1 MGKTL
6 ILGIGN
12 LLLSDDGV
20 GVHFVQRLEETRKL
34 PADVQVVDGGTAGL
48 DLLYYLQDISKL
60 IVVDAMQTGGP
71 PGSFRR
77 LTGDQVPAYMALKMS
92 PHEIALPDMLA
103 AARLRGLYPPEV
115 IIWGVQPG
123 SLELGVELSPEVA
136 ARLDELVEK
145 VVGEI

>member
-20 GVHFVQRLEETRKL
+20 GVHFVQRLEATRKL
-34 PADVQVVDGGTAGL
+34 PGDVQVVDGGTAGL

-103 AARLRGLYPPEV
+103 AAHLRGLYPPEV
-115 IIWGVQPG
+115 VIWGVQPG

>member
-34 PADVQVVDGGTAGL
+34 PGDVQVVDGGTAGL

-71 PGSFRR
+71 PGSLRR

>member
-20 GVHFVQRLEETRKL
+20 GVHFVQRLEATRKL
-34 PADVQVVDGGTAGL
+34 PGDVQVVDGGTAGL

-71 PGSFRR
+71 PGSLRR